1 MTFLDKTLINFG
13 ANQILMKNLF
23 LFLLSLCSYIAG
35 AQAVSYGSFKV
46 SAEEIVYQKIFA
58 EDSATVPSLEAYY
71 KALPYVSNL
80 VAESGNVQFDVSDI
94 RVDYKKFEF
103 SQMNTPSIIQ
113 TGKYSG
119 HVSIGIKDGKYR
131 VTVQSI
137 MVTGDIG
144 YKKIT
149 TPESLTNY
157 ACKNSGTILAP
168 DWCRPNMLGLL
179 DKAFTDKLQYIP
191 QKKKVAKEEW

>member
-1 MTFLDKTLINFG
+1 
-13 ANQILMKNLF
+13 MKNLLPF
-23 LFLLSLCSYIAG
+23 LITLCAYAAG
-35 AQAVSYGSFKV
+35 AQAVSYGNFKV

-58 EDSATVPSLEAYY
+58 EDSATVSSLEAYY
-71 KALPYVSNL
+71 KTLPYVSNL
-80 VAESGNVQFDVSDI
+80 VSEPGNIQFDVSDI

-113 TGKYSG
+113 TGKFSG

-131 VTVQSI
+131 ITVQSI
-137 MVTGDIG
+137 LVTGDVG

-149 TPESLTNY
+149 TAESLTNY
-157 ACKNSGTILAP
+157 ACKNSGTVLAP

-179 DKAFTDKLQYIP
+179 DKAFTDKLQFIP
-191 QKKKVAKEEW
+191 QKKKVAKEDW